1 MKKRWKVD
9 WNARINWFDDWFRD
23 WREWFGPK
31 TYGIGYTAK
40 TWKGAVAIG
49 VIISA
54 ITIFTIVLKYYFS

>member
-1 MKKRWKVD
+1 MKKRRKID
-9 WNARINWFDDWFRD
+9 WNARIDWFDD

-49 VIISA
+49 VFIA
-54 ITIFTIVLKYYFS
+54 AFAIFTITLNDYLS